1 MKIIK
6 SILSINL
13 PSLIRRG
20 ARRAGWFLSI
30 LSILSVLA
38 ACSHSDQ
45 TAITLHAG
53 AGLRD
58 ATDELIQVFEKENP
72 NIKINV
78 NYAGSG
84 RLLGQI
90 VTGNIS
96 GLFMPGDTFYVDQAI
111 KKGVAVENTK
121 QTVAYF
127 IPVIFVQKNNPKN
140 ILSLEK
146 FENKNLRLGLGDE
159 RSAAIGKR
167 SLKIFEKNNIPY
179 DKIKNQVVVKTA
191 TVNELGIAIAT
202 KTVDA
207 VILWDAIARQF
218 SRSGDAVLI
227 PADENIISEIPI
239 ILLKSTIEK
248 GTAKQFIDFCTS
260 KKGKNILKNKG
271 YTVIL

>member
-6 SILSINL
+6 SIL
-13 PSLIRRG
+13 
-20 ARRAGWFLSI
+20 FV
-30 LSILSVLA
+30 LSVLFILS
-38 ACSHSDQ
+38 ACSHSEQ
-45 TAITLHAG
+45 ISITLHAG

-58 ATDELIQVFEKENP
+58 ATEELIRFFEKENP

-90 VTGNIS
+90 VTGNLS
-96 GLFMPGDTFYVDQAI
+96 GLFMPGDIFYVDQAI

-140 ILSLEK
+140 IHILK
-146 FENKNLRLGLGDE
+146 NFENIKIRLGLGDE

-179 DKIKNQVVVKTA
+179 EKLKNQVVVKTA

-207 VILWDAIARQF
+207 VIIWDAIARQF
-218 SRSGDAVLI
+218 SQSGDTVLI
-227 PADENIISEIPI
+227 PEKENIISTIPI
-239 ILLKSTIEK
+239 VLLKSTIEK
-248 GTAKQFIDFCTS
+248 NSAKQFIDFCIS
-260 KKGKNILKNKG
+260 EKGKEILENKG